1 MTRSRSRRAVGVAC
15 AVRRLGG
22 EGRGLRLDS
31 PNSGMPNGT
40 GPPLFVRS
48 ARCEAASGKQTLPT
62 GYVILLCSTGHISHT
77 SRRCRLVAL
86 VSCLTVALSQWKC
99 GAAATAHACDLVRK
113 S

>member
-40 GPPLFVRS
+40 WSAALR
-48 ARCEAASGKQTLPT
+48 ARCAASGKQTLPT

-99 GAAATAHACDLVRK
+99 GAAATAHACDLVCK